1 MEQNDL
7 SIISISDSDLKNVN
21 AFCKLNNIDD
31 VQKYIQYCFKK
42 GYAIDKYGL
51 INGKEPEVIEIEIEI
66 EIEKIVERVVDKPC
80 DETKIKL
87 LEGTLQ
93 VLKKELSLRDEKINQ
108 LEEMANHFK
117 DVVLSRG
124 AVYHSGSNI
133 KSIL

>member
-7 SIISISDSDLKNVN
+7 SMLKLSDSDLQNVQK
-21 AFCKLNNIDD
+21 FCELNKIEDIE
-31 VQKYIQYCFKK
+31 KYIQYCFKK

-51 INGKEPEVIEIEIEI
+51 INGKEPEVIQIEV
-66 EIEKIVERVVDKPC
+66 EKIVEKIVDKPC

-93 VLKKELSLRDEKINQ
+93 TLKKELSLKNEKINQ
-108 LEEMANHFK
+108 LEDMVTQFK

-124 AVYHSGSNI
+124 AIYHSSSNLN
-133 KSIL
+133 SRV

>member
-7 SIISISDSDLKNVN
+7 SMLKISESDLQNVQK
-21 AFCKLNNIDD
+21 FCELNNIED
-31 VQKYIQYCFKK
+31 VEKYIQYCFKK

-51 INGKEPEVIEIEIEI
+51 INGKEPEVIEIEV
-66 EIEKIVERVVDKPC
+66 EKIVEKIVDKPC

-93 VLKKELSLRDEKINQ
+93 TLKKELSLKNEKISD
-108 LEEMANHFK
+108 LEEMVTQFK

-124 AVYHSGSNI
+124 AIYHSSSNLN
-133 KSIL
+133 SRV